1 MSGGSLIVNQGGFQ
15 RMNRGHGGRRQG
27 AGRKPGSVTKRRSQ
41 AAIEKAAERTMPLD
55 YMLAVMH
62 DESADKDRRDRMA
75 AAAAPYLHARL
86 QSIDSTVRTEIELST
101 LTAEQRRQ
109 RARQAIL
116 DAFAERPLKLI
127 EGEVVEAE
135 PVATQDGAEEPET
148 T

>member
-1 MSGGSLIVNQGGFQ
+1 
-15 RMNRGHGGRRQG
+15 
-27 AGRKPGSVTKRRSQ
+27 
-41 AAIEKAAERTMPLD
+41 MPLD

-62 DESADKDRRDRMA
+62 DEKADKDRRDRMA

-86 QSIDSTVRTEIELST
+86 QSIDSTVRAEISTST

-127 EGEVVEAE
+127 NGEVVDAE
-135 PVATQDGAEEPET
+135 YKVIAGRDVAADVAAASEQANDGTAEKRKG
-148 T
+148 